1 MMCHEYGWTID
12 QVFDCTREQLDA
24 LSKSMT
30 KRKQAEM
37 EFIATING
45 AQIKKTSHNTVDAAK
60 DFDKLKKMGI
70 PTVEE

>member
-1 MMCHEYGWTID
+1 
-12 QVFDCTREQLDA
+12 
-24 LSKSMT
+24 
-30 KRKQAEM
+30 M